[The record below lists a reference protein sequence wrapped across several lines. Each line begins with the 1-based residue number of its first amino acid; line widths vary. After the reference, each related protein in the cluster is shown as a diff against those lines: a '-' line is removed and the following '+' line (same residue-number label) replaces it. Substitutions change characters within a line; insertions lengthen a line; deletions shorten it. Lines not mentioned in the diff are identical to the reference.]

1 MRCWATHLLGIAVSG
16 AVALPDMAQQAKTFR
31 NRCPIA
37 REITIDEGV
46 RWPP

>member
-31 NRCPIA
+31 IGA